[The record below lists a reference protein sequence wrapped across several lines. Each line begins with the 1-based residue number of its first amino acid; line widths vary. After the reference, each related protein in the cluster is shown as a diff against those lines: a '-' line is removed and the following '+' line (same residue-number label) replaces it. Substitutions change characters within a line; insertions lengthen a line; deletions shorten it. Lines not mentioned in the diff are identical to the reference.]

1 VGGAALSS
9 FNPRYWYVLGFLA
22 AALLIATGLIPHRT
36 HAQETSV
43 QFNLLQP
50 ELIEERLRRS
60 SPENASRE
68 SNLEALFLEAGCT
81 GEHLMEQEIKRG
93 KVPNVICTLPGNSE
107 SVILVGAHFDHVP
120 RGEGVVDNW
129 SGAGLLPSLF
139 ESLNGIPRKHTIVF
153 VGFAAE
159 EEGLVGS
166 TFYTNQLSPQ
176 QIANIRVM
184 VNMDSL
190 GLGPTRLWL
199 SHSDKEFANKLNAVA
214 NAMKLP
220 FGVVDADKVGDDD
233 STPFRKR
240 HIPTV
245 MLHSITQET
254 LSVIHTEKD
263 SLAAIRADDYYDSYH
278 LIAEYLAYLDTRL
291 D

>member
-1 VGGAALSS
+1 VGAALPS
-9 FNPRYWYVLGFLA
+9 FQLRCWHVAGFLA
-22 AALLIATGLIPHRT
+22 AAIFIAIGLIPHRT
-36 HAQETSV
+36 RAQGTSV

-50 ELIEERLRRS
+50 DLIEERLRRYT
-60 SPENASRE
+60 PENVSRE
-68 SNLEALFLEAGCT
+68 SNLKALFQEAGCA
-81 GEHLMEQEIKRG
+81 GDRLVEQQIKRE
-93 KVPNVICTLPGNSE
+93 KAPNVICTLPGKSD
-107 SVILVGAHFDHVP
+107 SVILVGAHFDHV
-120 RGEGVVDNW
+120 RVGDGVVDNW

-153 VGFAAE
+153 VGFTAE

-166 TFYTNQLSPQ
+166 TFYANQLSTQ

-199 SHSDKEFANKLNAVA
+199 SHSDKEFATKLNAVA
-214 NAMKLP
+214 TAMKLP
-220 FGVVDADKVGDDD
+220 FGVVDADRVGDED
-233 STPFRKR
+233 STPFKKH

-263 SLAAIRADDYYDSYH
+263 NLSAIRADDYYDSYH
-278 LIAEYLAYLDTRL
+278 LITEYLAYLDAQL
-291 D
+291 E

>member
-1 VGGAALSS
+1 MGAALPS
-9 FNPRYWYVLGFLA
+9 FKLRCWHVVGFA
-22 AALLIATGLIPHRT
+22 AAAILIAIGLIPHRT
-36 HAQETSV
+36 RAQETSV

-50 ELIEERLRRS
+50 DLIEERLRRYA
-60 SPENASRE
+60 PENVSRE
-68 SNLEALFLEAGCT
+68 SNLKVLFQEAGCA
-81 GEHLMEQEIKRG
+81 GDLLMEQQIKRE
-93 KVPNVICTLPGNSE
+93 KAPNVICTLPGKSE
-107 SVILVGAHFDHVP
+107 SVILVGAHFDHV
-120 RGEGVVDNW
+120 RVGDGVVDNW

-139 ESLNGIPRKHTIVF
+139 ESLSGIPRRHTMVF
-153 VGFAAE
+153 VGFTAE

-166 TFYTNQLSPQ
+166 TFYANQLSPQ

-199 SHSDKEFANKLNAVA
+199 SHSDKEFANKLSAVA

-220 FGVVDADKVGDDD
+220 FGVVDADRVGDED
-233 STPFRKR
+233 STPFKKH

-254 LSVIHTEKD
+254 LSVIHTERD
-263 SLAAIRADDYYDSYH
+263 TLSAIRADDYYDSYH

>member
-1 VGGAALSS
+1 VLPL
-9 FNPRYWYVLGFLA
+9 FNLRYWHLLGFVA
-22 AALLIATGLIPHRT
+22 ATLLIAIGLLPHGTR
-36 HAQETSV
+36 AQETAV
-43 QFNLLQP
+43 QFDLLQP
-50 ELIEERLRRS
+50 ELIEERLRRF
-60 SPENASRE
+60 SPENTSRE
-68 SNLEALFLEAGCT
+68 SNLKTLFQEAGCA
-81 GEHLMEQEIKRG
+81 GEHLAEQEIKRE
-93 KVPNVICTLPGNSE
+93 KVPNVICTLPGKSE
-107 SVILVGAHFDHVP
+107 YVILVGAHFDHVK
-120 RGEGVVDNW
+120 RGDGVVDNW

-159 EEGLVGS
+159 EEGLIGS

-233 STPFRKR
+233 STPFKKR

-254 LSVIHTEKD
+254 VSVIHTEKD
-263 SLAAIRADDYYDSYH
+263 NLSAIRADDYYDSYH
-278 LIAEYLAYLDTRL
+278 LIAEYLAYLDARL

>member
-1 VGGAALSS
+1 VG
-9 FNPRYWYVLGFLA
+9 FA
-22 AALLIATGLIPHRT
+22 AAAILIAIGLIPHRT
-36 HAQETSV
+36 RAQETSV

-50 ELIEERLRRS
+50 DLIEERLRRYA
-60 SPENASRE
+60 PENVSRE
-68 SNLEALFLEAGCT
+68 SNLKVLFQEAGCA
-81 GEHLMEQEIKRG
+81 GDLLMEQQIKRE
-93 KVPNVICTLPGNSE
+93 KAPNVICTLPGKSE
-107 SVILVGAHFDHVP
+107 SVILVGAHFDHV
-120 RGEGVVDNW
+120 RVGDGVVDNW

-139 ESLNGIPRKHTIVF
+139 ESLSGIPRRHTMVF
-153 VGFAAE
+153 VGFTAE

-166 TFYTNQLSPQ
+166 TFYANQLSPQ

-199 SHSDKEFANKLNAVA
+199 SHSDKEFANKLSAVA

-220 FGVVDADKVGDDD
+220 FGVVDADRVGDED
-233 STPFRKR
+233 STPFKKH

-254 LSVIHTEKD
+254 LSVIHTERD
-263 SLAAIRADDYYDSYH
+263 TLSAIRADDYYDSYH

>member
-1 VGGAALSS
+1 MG
-9 FNPRYWYVLGFLA
+9 
-22 AALLIATGLIPHRT
+22 LLLATGLLPHRT
-36 HAQETSV
+36 PAQETSV

-50 ELIEERLRRS
+50 DLIEERLRRS

-68 SNLEALFLEAGCT
+68 SNLKALFQEAGCA
-81 GEHLMEQEIKRG
+81 GEHLVEQEIKRG
-93 KVPNVICTLPGNSE
+93 KIPNVICTLPGNSE

-159 EEGLVGS
+159 EEGLIGS
-166 TFYTNQLSPQ
+166 TFYTSQLSPQ

-220 FGVVDADKVGDDD
+220 FGVVDANKVGDDD
-233 STPFRKR
+233 STPFKKR

-254 LSVIHTEKD
+254 VSVIHTEKD
-263 SLAAIRADDYYDSYH
+263 NLSAIRADDYYDSYH
-278 LIAEYLAYLDTRL
+278 LIAEYLAYLDARL

>member
-1 VGGAALSS
+1 MSS
-9 FNPRYWYVLGFLA
+9 FNYRHWHILGFA
-22 AALLIATGLIPHRT
+22 ATALLIALGLIPHRT
-36 HAQETSV
+36 RAQETSV

-50 ELIEERLRRS
+50 DLIEERLRRF

-68 SNLEALFLEAGCT
+68 SSLKVLFQEAGCT
-81 GEHLMEQEIKRG
+81 KENLAEQEIKHE
-93 KVPNVICTLPGNSE
+93 KIPNVICTLPGNSE
-107 SVILVGAHFDHVP
+107 HVILVGAHFDHV
-120 RGEGVVDNW
+120 RQGDGVVDNW

-139 ESLNGIPRKHTIVF
+139 ESLKGLPRKHTIVF

-166 TFYTNQLSPQ
+166 TFYANQLSPQ

-199 SHSDKEFANKLNAVA
+199 SHSDKDFANKLGAVA

-220 FGVVDADKVGDDD
+220 FGVVDADRVGDED

-254 LSVIHTEKD
+254 LSIIHTEKD
-263 SLAAIRADDYYDSYH
+263 NLSAIRADDYYDSYH
-278 LIAEYLAYLDTRL
+278 LITEYLAYLDTQL